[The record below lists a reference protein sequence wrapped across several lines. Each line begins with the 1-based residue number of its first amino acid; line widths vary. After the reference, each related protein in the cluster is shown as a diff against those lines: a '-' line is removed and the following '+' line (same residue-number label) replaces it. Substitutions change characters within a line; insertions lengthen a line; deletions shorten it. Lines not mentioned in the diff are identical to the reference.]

1 VDGTFISFE
10 GIEGTG
16 KSTQARLLAR
26 ALTERGHSV
35 VLTAEPGGTE
45 LGQRIRSL
53 LLDVR
58 HSGMEP
64 VTELLLYSAA
74 RRQHLSEVIIPA
86 LEEGKVVI
94 TDRFSDSTLA
104 YQGYARGLDRGL
116 IASLD
121 TWVTGGRKPHL
132 TLLLDTDVET
142 GLMRNRQAEKVD
154 RLELEDVAFHRRVRE
169 GFRKIRDE
177 EPERVLLVEVTD
189 GVEEMHGTILSLV
202 LDFLEKRKD

>member
-16 KSTQARLLAR
+16 KSTQARLLAH

-74 RRQHLSEVIIPA
+74 RRQHLSKVILPA

-104 YQGYARGLDRGL
+104 YQGYARGLDREL
-116 IASLD
+116 IARLD

-142 GLMRNRQAEKVD
+142 GLTRNRQAEKVD

-169 GFRKIRDE
+169 GFRKIREE

-189 GVEEMHGTILSLV
+189 GIEDIHGTILSLV
-202 LDFLEKRKD
+202 LDFLKKRKG

>member
-1 VDGTFISFE
+1 VDGTFIAFE

-26 ALTERGHSV
+26 ALTERSHSV

-74 RRQHLSEVIIPA
+74 RRQHLSEVILPA

-104 YQGYARGLDRGL
+104 YQGYARGLDREL
-116 IASLD
+116 IARLD

-142 GLMRNRQAEKVD
+142 GLTRNRQAEKVD

-169 GFRKIRDE
+169 GFRKIREE

-189 GVEEMHGTILSLV
+189 GIEDIHGTILSLV
-202 LDFLEKRKD
+202 LDFLKKRKG

>member
-16 KSTQARLLAR
+16 KSTHARLLAE
-26 ALTERGHSV
+26 ALTARGHDV

-45 LGQRIRSL
+45 LGRAIRSL

-58 HSGMEP
+58 HSGMDP
-64 VTELLLYSAA
+64 MTELLLYAAA
-74 RRQHLSEVIIPA
+74 RRQHLSELIFPA
-86 LEEGKVVI
+86 LEGGKVVV

-142 GLMRNRQAEKVD
+142 GLMRNRRAEKVD

-169 GFRKIRDE
+169 GFRKIREE
-177 EPERVLLVEVTD
+177 EPERVLLVEVKD
-189 GVEEMHGTILSLV
+189 GVEDIHGTILSLV
-202 LDFLEKRKD
+202 LNFLEKRKG

>member
-74 RRQHLSEVIIPA
+74 RRQHLSKVILPA

-104 YQGYARGLDRGL
+104 YQGYARGLDREL

-142 GLMRNRQAEKVD
+142 GLTRNRQAEKVD

-169 GFRKIRDE
+169 GFRKIREE

-189 GVEEMHGTILSLV
+189 GIEDIHGTILSLV
-202 LDFLEKRKD
+202 LDFLKKRKG